1 MNDSSLYPQG
11 SGSPFYSKYVSG
23 VLKFFRRSDATE
35 FYSIDGANKRLILP
49 DTVRQFRRRCTIAEI
64 NAGVTL
70 LAALPGYKYRLVD
83 AAAIAVGGNVGATTG
98 VDLTATLSA
107 SARKLVAF
115 KTAGLTQSTLLRAG
129 TATNGVLL
137 ADGASFTA
145 NDANTAVTVI
155 KDGADLTTATHVDL
169 LLSYVIEVA

>member
-1 MNDSSLYPQG
+1 MNDKLYPPG
-11 SGSPFYSKYVSG
+11 SGSPFLTRMVDG
-23 VLKFFRRSDATE
+23 VLKFFKRSDNTE
-35 FYSIDGANKRLILP
+35 FYSIDGANKRVILP

-83 AAAIAVGGNVGATTG
+83 ASAIAYGGNVGGTTG
-98 VDLTATLSA
+98 VDITATLS

-137 ADGASFTA
+137 ADGASYTA
-145 NDANTAVTVI
+145 NDVNTAVTVI
-155 KDGADLTTATHVDL
+155 KDGSDLTTATGVDIL
-169 LLSYVIEVA
+169 LQYVIEVA

>member
-1 MNDSSLYPQG
+1 MAEDLYPRG
-11 SGSPFYSKYVSG
+11 SGTPFYSKYVAG
-23 VLKFFRRSDATE
+23 VLKFFRRSDQTE
-35 FYSIDGANKRLILP
+35 FYSIDGANKRLIVP
-49 DTVRQFRRRCTIAEI
+49 DTVRQLRRRCTAAEI

-83 AAAIAVGGNVGATTG
+83 AAAIAIGGNAGGATG
-98 VDLTATLSA
+98 VDLTATLS
-107 SARKLVAF
+107 SARKLVAY
-115 KTAGLTQSTLLRAG
+115 KVAGLTQSTLLRAG

-155 KDGADLTTATHVDL
+155 KDGGDLTTATHIDM

>member
-1 MNDSSLYPQG
+1 MANEVANVG
-11 SGSPFYSKYVSG
+11 STYKNGHLAFSEGNGGRMIVPNVVYQ
-23 VLKFFRRSDATE
+23 L
-35 FYSIDGANKRLILP
+35 
-49 DTVRQFRRRCTIAEI
+49 RRRCTIAEI

-70 LAALPGYKYRLVD
+70 LPALVGFRYRMVD

-98 VDLTATLSA
+98 VDLTGTLST
-107 SARKLVAF
+107 SRKLVAF

-145 NDANTAVTVI
+145 NDANTAITVI
-155 KDGADLTTATHVDL
+155 KDGSDLTTATHVDI
-169 LLSYVIEVA
+169 LLSYCIDAE